1 MRRELYTFQNKTVK
15 RRIAGDSSAGTQLK
29 LRVTVLQKVTYL
41 DVKSMKIEEN
51 MVNKEGRARGNQ
63 CRNLPEPPGGD
74 KFSIGVSIF

>member
-15 RRIAGDSSAGTQLK
+15 RRIAGDSSAGTQFK
-29 LRVTVLQKVTYL
+29 LRARVLQKVTYF
-41 DVKSMKIEEN
+41 VIKSMKIEEN

-63 CRNLPEPPGGD
+63 GRNLPDPPVGD